1 MKTEKLAIKS
11 KILTALN
18 ETLKAEKSKK
28 IDKTIKKYANDL
40 AEMVADIWKKD
51 KKKAEKE
58 AKKAEKEAKK
68 EAKKVKKQPKVVAN
82 KVTAKPKVLPK
93 PLTEAPKIVRPKLVK
108 PAAPKPA
115 TVSKK

>member
-11 KILTALN
+11 KIIAAVK
-18 ETLKAEKSKK
+18 EILKTEKSKK
-28 IDKTIKKYANDL
+28 IDKIIKKYANNL

-58 AKKAEKEAKK
+58 AKKAEKAVKK
-68 EAKKVKKQPKVVAN
+68 EAKKAKKLPKVAVKKVVD
-82 KVTAKPKVLPK
+82 KPQVLPK

-108 PAAPKPA
+108 PAALKPNA
-115 TVSKK
+115 VTKK